1 MFNNGKEASEFFHS
15 IIEEIVKQVYEEHQ
29 GCAEIEVYPDYF
41 KIRFEPWKPFE
52 YTCPYKEKS

>member
-1 MFNNGKEASEFFHS
+1 MFSNSKETSDFLRSTIDEV
-15 IIEEIVKQVYEEHQ
+15 VKRVYEEHQ
-29 GCAEIEVYPDYF
+29 ICAEIEIYPDYF

>member
-1 MFNNGKEASEFFHS
+1 MFSNSKEASNFLRSTIDEA
-15 IIEEIVKQVYEEHQ
+15 VKRVYEEHQ
-29 GCAEIEVYPDYF
+29 ICAEIEVYPDYF